1 MVLNDTNGSD
11 VTGTEIIQA
20 APSVVVGVDA
30 HKRTHTL
37 VAVNQLGQKLGALTV
52 EATDAGHL
60 KALRW
65 AQTTYGPDPAL
76 WAIEDV
82 RMVSGRLERFLIDA
96 GLIVVR
102 VPTQIMAKTRASAR
116 SRGKSDPIDAEAVAH
131 AALRYPSLPRA
142 CHEPVSYELKLLI
155 DHRATWIK
163 QRTAAINR
171 LRWRVHQLDPEYDC
185 GPNLKADIH
194 RERLR
199 DWLIETQS
207 GVLAE
212 IAVSDVDELSRLNQL
227 IRPLERNIEMRVAE
241 VAPNLLA
248 VQGCGSFGAARIM
261 AETANVTRFRTE
273 AQFAMHVGV
282 APLPFWSSNNPQVHG
297 ARYGNRQLNAAI
309 HVIAMS
315 QLRGGGVGRP
325 YYDKHVEAGDSTRGA
340 LRRLKRRIARVVFNA
355 MRKDYALRAA
365 AETDTALGVDV
376 R

>member
-1 MVLNDTNGSD
+1 M
-11 VTGTEIIQA
+11 TGLGIIQA
-20 APSVVVGVDA
+20 DPSVVIGVDA

-37 VAVNQLGQKLGALTV
+37 VAVNRLGHKLGESTV
-52 EATDAGHL
+52 EATDSGHE

-65 AQTTYGPDPAL
+65 AQTTFGPGPAL

-82 RMVSGRLERFLIDA
+82 RMVSGRFERFLIDA
-96 GLIVVR
+96 GLTVVR
-102 VPTQIMAKTRASAR
+102 VPTQTMARTRASAR
-116 SRGKSDPIDAEAVAH
+116 TPGKSDPIDAEAVAH
-131 AALRYPSLPRA
+131 AALRYPELPRA
-142 CHEPVSYELKLLI
+142 CHEPVSYEMKLLI
-155 DHRATWIK
+155 DHRATLVK

-199 DWLIETQS
+199 DWLSETQS

-212 IAVSDVDELSRLNQL
+212 LAATDVDELSRLTQL
-227 IRPLERNIEMRVAE
+227 IRPLERDIEIRIAE

-248 VQGCGSFGAARIM
+248 VQGCGSFGAARIV

-282 APLPFWSSNNPQVHG
+282 APLPYWSSNNPHVHS

-309 HVIAMS
+309 HVIALS
-315 QLRGGGVGRP
+315 QLRSGGIGRP
-325 YYDKHVEAGDSTRGA
+325 YYDTPVAAGDSTKSA
-340 LRRLKRRIARVVFNA
+340 LRRLKRRLARVVFNA
-355 MRKDYALRAA
+355 MRKDYALRTG
-365 AETDTALGVDV
+365 AELGPAVGV
-376 R
+376 P